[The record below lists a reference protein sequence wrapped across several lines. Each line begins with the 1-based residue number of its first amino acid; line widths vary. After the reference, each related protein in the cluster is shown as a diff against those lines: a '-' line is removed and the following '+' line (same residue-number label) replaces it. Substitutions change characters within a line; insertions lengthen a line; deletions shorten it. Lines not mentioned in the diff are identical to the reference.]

1 MALSSWATQGGRRR
15 QRRIAGLIQQ
25 ELGDLL
31 QRELRD
37 PGLGFATVTEVRM
50 STDLKC
56 AQVYISV
63 MGDESE
69 RRSTMAALERAEGFI
84 RRELASRLKLRYMPQ
99 IEFVPDLTLER
110 AARLETLLDQASAS
124 SVGPDYGDTS
134 TGDEDESQG

>member
-1 MALSSWATQGGRRR
+1 
-15 QRRIAGLIQQ
+15 
-25 ELGDLL
+25 
-31 QRELRD
+31 
-37 PGLGFATVTEVRM
+37 M

-124 SVGPDYGDTS
+124 SVGPDYGETS

>member
-1 MALSSWATQGGRRR
+1 MALSSWAAQGGRRR
-15 QRRIAGLIQQ
+15 QRRVAGLIQQ

-69 RRSTMAALERAEGFI
+69 RRSTMAALERAVGFI

-124 SVGPDYGDTS
+124 SVRPDCGETS
-134 TGDEDESQG
+134 AGDEDESQG